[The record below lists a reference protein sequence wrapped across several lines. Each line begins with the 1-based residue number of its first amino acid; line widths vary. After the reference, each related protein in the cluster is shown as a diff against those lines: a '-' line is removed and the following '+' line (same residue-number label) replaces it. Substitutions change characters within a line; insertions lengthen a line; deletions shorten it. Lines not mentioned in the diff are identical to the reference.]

1 MSRLFWFCIVLV
13 LSFGLGLFYGWVID
27 PVEYVDTHP
36 QTLRDDFKT
45 DYVLMVAEIYQD
57 EGDLAAAA
65 ERLAF
70 LGGDSTESTI
80 DQAMFFA
87 VQAGY
92 PASDLGLLRNLRDA
106 FQTEPAVEGDPS
118 P

>member
-1 MSRLFWFCIVLV
+1 MSRLFWFFFVLV
-13 LSFGLGLFYGWVID
+13 LSFGLGLFYGWVVD

-45 DYVLMVAEIYQD
+45 DYVLMVAEIYQS
-57 EGDLAAAA
+57 EGDLTAAA

-70 LGGDSTESTI
+70 LGGVSPQNTI

-92 PASDLGLLRNLRDA
+92 PASDLGLLRNLSDA
-106 FQTEPAVEGDPS
+106 FRTGAAVEGEPS